1 MTQFPNSQF
10 ASRRTQAYAGG
21 NWQRNQNT
29 VKYLSLT
36 KLGPVSHTV
45 LVALMVA
52 VLGLIYLVQVTQT
65 SNYGYTLSSLNAK
78 KSELESQ
85 KSDLEVQNARLQS
98 LKRVSESTVAQNMT
112 SPTQTAYVQ

>member
-10 ASRRTQAYAGG
+10 ASRRPAVAGG

-29 VKYLSLT
+29 VRYASLT
-36 KLGPVSHTV
+36 RLGPVSHTV

-65 SNYGYTLSSLNAK
+65 SNYGYTLSSLK
-78 KSELESQ
+78 TQKTDLLSQ
-85 KSDLEVQNARLQS
+85 KQELDAQNARLGS
-98 LKRVSESTVAQNMT
+98 LQRVSQSATAQSMT
-112 SPTQTAYVQ
+112 APAQTAYAQ

>member
-1 MTQFPNSQF
+1 MTQFPASQF
-10 ASRRTQAYAGG
+10 ASRRSTMNSS

-29 VKYLSLT
+29 VRYASLT

-65 SNYGYTLSSLNAK
+65 SNYGYTLNTLNAQ
-78 KSELESQ
+78 KSELESK

-98 LKRVSESTVAQNMT
+98 LKRVSESTTAQNMAT
-112 SPTQTAYVQ
+112 PVQTAYVQ

>member
-1 MTQFPNSQF
+1 MNN
-10 ASRRTQAYAGG
+10 G

-29 VKYLSLT
+29 IRYSSLT

-65 SNYGYTLSSLNAK
+65 SNYGYTLSSLNAQ
-78 KSELESQ
+78 KSDLESQ
-85 KSDLEVQNARLQS
+85 KSDLEVQNARLES
-98 LKRVSESTVAQNMT
+98 LQRVSSSATAQNMT
-112 SPTQTAYVQ
+112 APTQTAYAQ

>member
-1 MTQFPNSQF
+1 MNS
-10 ASRRTQAYAGG
+10 G

-29 VKYLSLT
+29 VRYTSLT

-65 SNYGYTLSSLNAK
+65 SNYGYTLSSLNA
-78 KSELESQ
+78 Q
-85 KSDLEVQNARLQS
+85 KTDLQAQRSDLQVQNARLESLQRIAQS
-98 LKRVSESTVAQNMT
+98 ATAQNMT
-112 SPTQTAYVQ
+112 SPTETAYAR

>member
-10 ASRRTQAYAGG
+10 VSSRRPQG

-29 VKYLSLT
+29 VSYKSLT
-36 KLGPVSHTV
+36 KLGPVTHTV

-65 SNYGYTLSSLNAK
+65 SNYGYAISSLNAQ
-78 KSELESQ
+78 KSDLESK
-85 KSDLEVQNARLQS
+85 KSDLEVQNARLES
-98 LKRVSESTVAQNMT
+98 LKRVSESATANNMT
-112 SPTQTAYVQ
+112 APAQTAYVQ

>member
-1 MTQFPNSQF
+1 MTQFPTSQF
-10 ASRRTQAYAGG
+10 ASQRSRLPNS

-29 VKYLSLT
+29 VQYSSLT

-65 SNYGYTLSSLNAK
+65 SNYGYTLSSLNAQ
-78 KSELESQ
+78 KSDLESQ
-85 KSDLEVQNARLQS
+85 KSDLEVQNARLES
-98 LKRVSESTVAQNMT
+98 LKRVSESAVAKSMT
-112 SPTQTAYVQ
+112 APAQTAYAQ